1 MNTFC
6 NKHLTIDTLFYTVKI
21 TRINYMLKRL
31 FTSKARIKL
40 LETFLL
46 NPDGEFFIRE
56 LTRKLNEQINSVRR
70 ELGNLKSMGL
80 LRSRFK
86 NRKKFYVVN
95 KSFILFNE
103 LRSILIKASS
113 TLDNISKKLQKL
125 GKIDL
130 LVITG
135 IFLEKNTPTDLF
147 IVGEVDK
154 QQLEDLVNREIETK
168 RPIKTSIISKEDF
181 LYRLKINDKFVKEL
195 MNDPEN
201 IIAVNRL
208 EKYTEDNV

>member
-1 MNTFC
+1 
-6 NKHLTIDTLFYTVKI
+6 
-21 TRINYMLKRL
+21 MLKRL
-31 FTSKARIKL
+31 FTSTARIKL

-56 LTRKLNEQINSVRR
+56 LTRKLDEQINSIRR
-70 ELGNLKSMGL
+70 ELGNLKSVGL

-86 NRKKFYVVN
+86 NRKKFYIVN
-95 KSFILFNE
+95 KNFIFYNE

-113 TLDNISKKLQKL
+113 TLEVISKKLQKM

-130 LVITG
+130 LIISG

-154 QQLEDLVNREIETK
+154 QQLEEFVSQELETK
-168 RPIKTSIISKEDF
+168 RPIKMTVITKEDF
-181 LYRLKINDKFVKEL
+181 IYRVKINDKFVTEL
-195 MNDPEN
+195 LNDPEN
-201 IIAVNRL
+201 IISVNKL
-208 EKYTEDNV
+208 EKYTEERV

>member
-1 MNTFC
+1 
-6 NKHLTIDTLFYTVKI
+6 
-21 TRINYMLKRL
+21 MLKKL

-56 LTRKLNEQINSVRR
+56 LTRRLNEQINSVRR
-70 ELGNLKSMGL
+70 ELGNLKSLGL

-86 NRKKFYVVN
+86 NRKKYYIVN
-95 KSFILFNE
+95 KHFILFNE
-103 LRSILIKASS
+103 LRSIFIKASN
-113 TLDNISKKLQKL
+113 TLDTVAKKLQKL

-130 LVITG
+130 LVISG
-135 IFLEKNTPTDLF
+135 IFLEKSSPADLF

-154 QQLEDLVNREIETK
+154 QHLEDFVNRELEMK
-168 RPIKTSIISKEDF
+168 QPIKMSVITKEDF
-181 LYRLKINDKFVKEL
+181 LYRLKINDKFVKSML
-195 MNDPEN
+195 GDPEN

-208 EKYTEDNV
+208 EKYIEEHV